1 MTEPRRQL
9 ITVAEPRTPDS
20 VRAVALVLHGGRE
33 RSMEPVRGNQLAVLR
48 MVPFARRLAADGRL
62 AVLRL
67 RFGVRGWNG
76 TTMSPVADASWALAQ
91 LAERYPGR
99 PIGLV
104 GHSMG
109 GRTAL
114 RAAGHRQVRSVVGL
128 APWLPAGEPIGQLAG
143 RRVLL
148 AHGDQDRM
156 TSAAATGRFA
166 EQLRAAGVTASFVTV
181 RGDGHAMLRRARL
194 WHDLA
199 AGFLTGT
206 LLSEDGLAAG
216 ELSTDELSTDELS
229 AGGLSAGG
237 LSAGGLS
244 GGLSEDGRM
253 PYLREVIQGAARI
266 VV

>member
-9 ITVAEPRTPDS
+9 ITVAQPRAGNE
-20 VRAVALVLHGGRE
+20 VQAVALVLHGGRD

-76 TTMSPVADASWALAQ
+76 TMMSPVADASWALAQ
-91 LAERYPGR
+91 LAERYPDR

-128 APWLPAGEPIGQLAG
+128 APWLPPGEPADQLAG

-148 AHGDQDRM
+148 AHGDHDRM
-156 TSAAATGRFA
+156 TSAAATGRFT
-166 EQLRAAGVTASFVTV
+166 EQLRAAGIAASYVTV
-181 RGDGHAMLRRARL
+181 RGEGHAMLRRAKL
-194 WHDLA
+194 WHDLT
-199 AGFLTGT
+199 AGFLLGT
-206 LLSEDGLAAG
+206 LLADAG
-216 ELSTDELSTDELS
+216 EP
-229 AGGLSAGG
+229 GP
-237 LSAGGLS
+237 
-244 GGLSEDGRM
+244 LSE
-253 PYLREVIQGAARI
+253 YLQQAIHGTAR
-266 VV
+266 VVV